1 MRLLAV
7 DPGEKHIG
15 VAVSDPSGIIARP
28 LTTLMHESRAKDA
41 ERLVALAREHEVE
54 GIVLGLALNAQG
66 EAGPQARRAERL
78 VEALRAITD
87 VPVIPH
93 DESFSSATAQ
103 TLMLASGKKRRERR
117 AQIHAVAAAALLQSY
132 LDANP
137 LPPAPPT
144 G

>member
-28 LTTLMHESRAKDA
+28 LITLTHESRTKDA
-41 ERLVALAREHEVE
+41 ERLTALAHEHEVE
-54 GIVLGLALNAQG
+54 GIVLGMALNANG
-66 EAGPQARRAERL
+66 DVGPQARRAERL
-78 VEALRAITD
+78 AEALRALTNL
-87 VPVIPH
+87 PVIPH
-93 DESFSSATAQ
+93 DESYSSTAAQ

-117 AQIHAVAAAALLQSY
+117 EQIHAVAAAALLQSY

-137 LPPAPPT
+137 PPPAPPAR
-144 G
+144 

>member
-28 LTTLMHESRAKDA
+28 LMTLAHESRVKDA
-41 ERLVALAREHEVE
+41 ERLVRLARDHDAE
-54 GIVLGLALNAQG
+54 GIVLGLALNVNG
-66 EAGPQARRAERL
+66 ETGPQARRAERL
-78 VEALRAITD
+78 AEALRALTD
-87 VPVIPH
+87 LPIIPH
-93 DESFSSATAQ
+93 DESYSSTAAQ
-103 TLMLASGKKRRERR
+103 TLMLASGKKRRQRR
-117 AQIHAVAAAALLQSY
+117 EQIHAVAAAALLQSY

>member
-28 LTTLMHESRAKDA
+28 LTTLLHESRAKDA
-41 ERLVALAREHEVE
+41 ERLVALAHEHEVD
-54 GIVLGLALNAQG
+54 GLVVGMALSAEG

-78 VEALRAITD
+78 VDVLRSLTNL
-87 VPVIPH
+87 PVIPH
-93 DESFSSATAQ
+93 DESYSSAAAQ
-103 TLMLASGKKRRERR
+103 SLMLASGKKRRERR
-117 AQIHAVAAAALLQSY
+117 EQIHAVAAAALLQSY

-137 LPPAPPT
+137 VPPAPPT
-144 G
+144 S